1 MNTKTTPVASLG
13 ALLTAITETIAASEQ
28 RVMDRLGEIENRIV
42 GLEDK
47 ITEAGTH
54 MDEIKEALQK
64 KISEVKAAVD
74 EIDVGAIGNFAEDL
88 DELADAERRRERLSW
103 LADVRRAS

>member
-1 MNTKTTPVASLG
+1 MSTKTTPVASLG
-13 ALLTAITETIAASEQ
+13 ALLAAITETIAASEQ

-54 MDEIKEALQK
+54 MDEIKDDLQDSIADLKSAVEAFDTSP
-64 KISEVKAAVD
+64 ISEVAD
-74 EIDVGAIGNFAEDL
+74 TL
-88 DELADAERRRERLSW
+88 DELADAERRRERQSW
-103 LADVRRAS
+103 LAEVRRAS